1 MATVTL
7 PPRLFTEDLLY
18 HGVACSPSR
27 LTLDAALHGGLAVLQ
42 GLHGLELP
50 GRREDGR
57 GHEGEASE
65 CQSCDPRVV
74 LTVPAARPHPS
85 PQHHPS
91 VASSPP
97 DVVDR
102 GAEVMG
108 PVGKSAVQAVF
119 GAVAFGVRLV
129 DADSSF
135 VVA

>member
-1 MATVTL
+1 M
-7 PPRLFTEDLLY
+7 P
-18 HGVACSPSR
+18 
-27 LTLDAALHGGLAVLQ
+27 VLRSTCGTHRASSQ
-42 GLHGLELP
+42 APTP
-50 GRREDGR
+50 G
-57 GHEGEASE
+57 HS
-65 CQSCDPRVV
+65 
-74 LTVPAARPHPS
+74 
-85 PQHHPS
+85 HHPS
-91 VASSPP
+91 MASSPP